1 MDDILP
7 DPAKGILISSVIDFT
22 IGGFPMSEQAL
33 PRDNQS
39 PIRRTTPVANQAHQ
53 MTGPEWQAIERDPDF
68 QELVREKRNFI
79 IPATIFFIV
88 YYFTLP
94 ILVGYFPDMMDTKV
108 VGNINIAYLFALSEF
123 VIAWIVMWLYV
134 RRAGV
139 FDGMA
144 SRIIA
149 KVKGGNA

>member
-1 MDDILP
+1 
-7 DPAKGILISSVIDFT
+7 
-22 IGGFPMSEQAL
+22 MSEQAL
-33 PRDNQS
+33 PGDNPGS
-39 PIRRTTPVANQAHQ
+39 IRRAMPVANQTHQ

-94 ILVGYFPDMMDTKV
+94 VLVGYFPDMMDTKV
-108 VGNINIAYLFALSEF
+108 IGNINIAYLFALSEF
-123 VIAWIVMWLYV
+123 VMAWIIMWLYV
-134 RRAGV
+134 RRARV

-144 SRIIA
+144 RRIIA

>member
-1 MDDILP
+1 
-7 DPAKGILISSVIDFT
+7 V
-22 IGGFPMSEQAL
+22 SEQAL
-33 PRDNQS
+33 PSDNQG
-39 PIRRTTPVANQAHQ
+39 PVRRTMPAANQAHQ
-53 MTGPEWQAIERDPDF
+53 MTSPEWQAIERDPDF

-88 YYFTLP
+88 YYFALP

-108 VGNINIAYLFALSEF
+108 IGNINIAYLFALSQF
-123 VIAWIVMWLYV
+123 VMAWIIMWLYV

-139 FDGMA
+139 FDDMA
-144 SRIIA
+144 RRIIA